1 MLELKEI
8 ALEDESSFCEFIHK
22 YKEECGE
29 EKIPYCLN
37 PRNLDFK
44 EFIKE
49 INLCKHKD
57 TLPKGFVLARSY
69 MILVDGR
76 IVGCINLRIGTND
89 FI

>member
-37 PRNLDFK
+37 PRK
-44 EFIKE
+44 I
-49 INLCKHKD
+49 
-57 TLPKGFVLARSY
+57 
-69 MILVDGR
+69 GR
-76 IVGCINLRIGTND
+76 ASCRERV
-89 FI
+89 